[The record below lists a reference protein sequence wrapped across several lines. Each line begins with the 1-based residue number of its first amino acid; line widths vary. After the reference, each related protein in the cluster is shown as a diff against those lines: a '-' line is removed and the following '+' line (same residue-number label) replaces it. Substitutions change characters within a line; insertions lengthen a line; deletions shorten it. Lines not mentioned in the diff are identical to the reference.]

1 MTRSEIDGY
10 RHRLDELK
18 ARVGGDVTTLQAE
31 ALRPIGSEASG
42 GLSDVPRHLAD
53 RSSNAYEEDV
63 ALGLLGNEGH
73 ILGEVEAA
81 LERIDA
87 GRFGLCIGCG
97 AALTGERL
105 AALPYARYCVHCEK
119 QQEKEP

>member
-10 RHRLDELK
+10 RHRLEELK

-63 ALGLLGNEGH
+63 ALELLGNEGH
-73 ILGEVEAA
+73 ILGEVQAA
-81 LERIDA
+81 LARIEA
-87 GRFGLCIGCG
+87 GRFGMCTGC
-97 AALTGERL
+97 AAPLTRERL
-105 AALPYARYCVHCEK
+105 AVLPYARYCVHCEK
-119 QQEKEP
+119 KEEKEP